1 MRDFRSFLAAALVA
15 LPWLNAMAGGP
26 SPSVVPLL
34 AAFAAV
40 AALLAVCPAVFPGRA
55 ACVAAALACAWLLAG
70 AQGASHDAL
79 AAVGGICCVLMA
91 AGVGRAAAGDAA
103 LRGAVISGWIAAGL
117 VSAVIGLLQYF
128 GAEHHFGGVMSVS
141 ADGQAFGN
149 LRQRNQFASL
159 MSLALAALVWRGAAA
174 GQAQPWRA
182 GAWAFPAAALL
193 AAAGAASAS
202 RTGLVQLL
210 LLAALLFLWHGK
222 AAKRGWALLGTA
234 AVAYLG
240 AAVLLPGAEGVFSR
254 ISNEGPECASRLTL
268 WSNVWQLVKTHPWRG
283 WGWGELD
290 YAHFMTLYP
299 GPRFCDIL
307 DNAHNLP
314 LHIAVELGL
323 PAAVL
328 ACAAAL
334 VFVLRRRPLSERAA
348 PRQLAWAVLAILLV
362 HSFLEYPLWYGP
374 FQVAFGLC
382 IGLLLAHGMQ
392 EEEPR
397 VAGAAARLMVAALA
411 MAATGYAAWDYRRVS
426 QLYLPPEA
434 RAPAYAQDT
443 LGHAKR
449 SWLFRSQAWFAE
461 FTTTPLTLANARAL
475 HDQALELLHYSPEPR
490 VAQKLI
496 ESAALLGEE
505 EEALGYLMR
514 FKAAFPEDY
523 ERWRKSGVLGL
534 AASRPAAPP

>member
-1 MRDFRSFLAAALVA
+1 
-15 LPWLNAMAGGP
+15 MAGGP

-40 AALLAVCPAVFPGRA
+40 AALLAVGPAASPGRA
-55 ACVAAALACAWLLAG
+55 ACLAGAIACAWLLAG
-70 AQGASHDAL
+70 PAGVSHDAV
-79 AAVGGICCVLMA
+79 AATAGICCVLMA
-91 AGVGRAAAGDAA
+91 AGVGRAAAGNPA
-103 LRGAVISGWIAAGL
+103 LRGAVISGWIAAGV
-117 VSAVIGLLQYF
+117 VSAVIGLMQFF
-128 GAEHHFGGVMSVS
+128 GAEHHAGGLVSQSV
-141 ADGQAFGN
+141 AGQAFGN
-149 LRQRNQFASL
+149 LRQRNQLASL
-159 MSLALAALVWRGAAA
+159 MSLALVALVWREAAA
-174 GQAQPWRA
+174 GGQPRRS
-182 GAWAFPAAALL
+182 GSWAFPAAVLL
-193 AAAGAASAS
+193 SVACAASAS
-202 RTGLVQLL
+202 RTGLVQLI
-210 LLAALLFLWHGK
+210 LLAAMLFLWHGK
-222 AAKRGWALLGTA
+222 AAKRGWALMGTSGA
-234 AVAYLG
+234 AYLA

-254 ISNEGPECASRLTL
+254 ISSEGPECASRLTL
-268 WSNVWQLVKTHPWRG
+268 WSNVWQLVKIHPWRG

-299 GPRFCDIL
+299 GARFCDIL

-374 FQVAFGLC
+374 FQIAFGLC
-382 IGLLLAHGMQ
+382 IGLLLPRGTQ

-397 VAGAAARLMVAALA
+397 AAGAARLAVAALA
-411 MAATGYAAWDYRRVS
+411 MAAVLYAAWDYHRVS
-426 QLYLPPEA
+426 QLYVPPEA
-434 RAPAYAQDT
+434 RAAAYAQDT
-443 LGHAKR
+443 SSHAKR
-449 SWLFRSQAWFAE
+449 SWLFRSQASFAE

-490 VAQKLI
+490 VVQKLI

-523 ERWRKSGVLGL
+523 DRWRKSGVLGL
-534 AASRPAAPP
+534 AASRPATPP